1 MQLSY
6 GDGEAAGER
15 MRIRREM
22 PSAPMERALPRRA
35 MMKSPVCAQMPFEST
50 NRSISRRRMFPAA
63 EALRLRR
70 A

>member
-1 MQLSY
+1 
-6 GDGEAAGER
+6 
-15 MRIRREM
+15 
-22 PSAPMERALPRRA
+22 